1 MQEAPERIEGGHMS
15 DLIRLGRVSKID
27 YESGMIEATYPD
39 RDDAVT
45 DLFPVLSLND
55 EYKMPA
61 IGDNILVLHLSNGS
75 AAGVVLG
82 PYWNE
87 DNKPAVSGKDVY
99 RKEMARTQGKAYMQY
114 KDGTV
119 DLRGPA
125 VRLTC
130 SSGAITVAQLLAM
143 KAKVDSL

>member
-1 MQEAPERIEGGHMS
+1 MS
-15 DLIRLGRVSKID
+15 DLIRVGYVSKIN
-27 YESGMIEATYPD
+27 YEEGTIEVTYPD

-45 DLFPVLSLND
+45 DPFPVLSFND
-55 EYKMPA
+55 EYKMPE
-61 IGDNILVLHLSNGS
+61 IGQDVLVLHLSNGS
-75 AAGVVLG
+75 ALGIVLG
-82 PYWNE
+82 PYWNK

-99 RKEMARTQGKAYMQY
+99 RKEMAQTPGKAYAQY

-119 DLRGPA
+119 ELRGPA

-143 KAKVDSL
+143 KSKVDSL

>member
-1 MQEAPERIEGGHMS
+1 MS
-15 DLIRLGRVSKID
+15 DLIRVGCVSKIN
-27 YESGMIEATYPD
+27 YVAGTIEVTYPD

-45 DLFPVLSLND
+45 DPFPVLSFND
-55 EYKMPA
+55 EYKMPD
-61 IGDNILVLHLSNGS
+61 IGDDVLVLHLSNGS
-75 AAGVVLG
+75 ALGLVLG

-87 DNKPAVSGKDVY
+87 DNKPQVSGKDVY
-99 RKEMARTQGKAYMQY
+99 RKELSRTPGKAYVQF

-130 SSGAITVAQLLAM
+130 SSGSITVAQLLAM
-143 KAKVDSL
+143 KSKLDNL

>member
-1 MQEAPERIEGGHMS
+1 MS
-15 DLIRLGRVSKID
+15 DLIRVGCVSKIN
-27 YESGMIEATYPD
+27 YAAGTIEVTYPD

-45 DLFPVLSLND
+45 DPFPVLSFND
-55 EYKMPA
+55 EYKMPD
-61 IGDNILVLHLSNGS
+61 IGDDVLVLHLSNGS
-75 AAGVVLG
+75 ALGLVLG

-87 DNKPAVSGKDVY
+87 DNKPQVSGKDVY
-99 RKEMARTQGKAYMQY
+99 RKELSRTPGKAYVQF

-130 SSGAITVAQLLAM
+130 SSGSITVAQLLAM
-143 KAKVDSL
+143 KSKLDNL

>member
-1 MQEAPERIEGGHMS
+1 MS
-15 DLIRLGRVSKID
+15 DLIRVGCVSKIN
-27 YESGMIEATYPD
+27 YEESTIEVTYPD

-45 DLFPVLSLND
+45 DPFPVLSFND
-55 EYKMPA
+55 EYKMPE
-61 IGDNILVLHLSNGS
+61 IGQDVLVLHLSNGS
-75 AAGVVLG
+75 ALGIVLG
-82 PYWNE
+82 PYWNK

-99 RKEMARTQGKAYMQY
+99 RKEMAQTPGKAYAQY

-119 DLRGPA
+119 ELRGPA

-143 KAKVDSL
+143 KSKVDSL

>member
-1 MQEAPERIEGGHMS
+1 MS
-15 DLIRLGRVSKID
+15 DLIRVGCVSKIN
-27 YESGMIEATYPD
+27 YTAGTIEVTYPD

-45 DLFPVLSLND
+45 DPFPVLSFND
-55 EYKMPA
+55 EYKMPD
-61 IGDNILVLHLSNGS
+61 IGDDVLVLHLSNGS
-75 AAGVVLG
+75 ALGVVLG

-87 DNKPAVSGKDVY
+87 DNKPQVSGKDVY
-99 RKEMARTQGKAYMQY
+99 RKELSRTPGKAYMQF

-130 SSGAITVAQLLAM
+130 SSGSITVAQLLAM
-143 KAKVDSL
+143 KAKLDSL

>member
-1 MQEAPERIEGGHMS
+1 MS
-15 DLIRLGRVSKID
+15 DLIRVGCVSKIN
-27 YESGMIEATYPD
+27 YEEGAIEVTYPD

-45 DLFPVLSLND
+45 DPFPVLSFND
-55 EYKMPA
+55 EYKMPE
-61 IGDNILVLHLSNGS
+61 IGQDVLVLHLSNGS
-75 AAGVVLG
+75 ALGIVLG
-82 PYWNE
+82 PYWNK

-99 RKEMARTQGKAYMQY
+99 RKEMAQTPGKAYAQY

-119 DLRGPA
+119 ELRGPA

-143 KAKVDSL
+143 KSKVDSL

>member
-1 MQEAPERIEGGHMS
+1 MS
-15 DLIRLGRVSKID
+15 DLIRVGCVSKIN
-27 YESGMIEATYPD
+27 EEGTIEVTYPD

-45 DLFPVLSLND
+45 DPFPVLSFND
-55 EYKMPA
+55 EYKMPE
-61 IGDNILVLHLSNGS
+61 IGQDVLVLHLSNGS
-75 AAGVVLG
+75 ALGIVLG
-82 PYWNE
+82 PYWNK

-99 RKEMARTQGKAYMQY
+99 RKEMAQTPGKAYAQY

-119 DLRGPA
+119 ELRGPA

-143 KAKVDSL
+143 KSKVDSL